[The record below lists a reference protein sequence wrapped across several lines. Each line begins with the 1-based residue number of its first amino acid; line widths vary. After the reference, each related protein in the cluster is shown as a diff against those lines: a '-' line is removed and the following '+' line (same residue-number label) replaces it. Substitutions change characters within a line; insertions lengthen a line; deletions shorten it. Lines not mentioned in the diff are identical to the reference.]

1 VRQCRRVRQTQPSNN
16 ALNPSGARPRPYS
29 YAMADSTASSTLD
42 APRPATTRRRARAA
56 SSNTGNRPARAAH
69 LVEDEAEPARRTGRG
84 NGVAGD
90 RPVDL
95 FPADDAL
102 AAAYTMN
109 LDPRQ
114 RTLDGFELPADA
126 LAAQTERPALGV
138 SGRAVK
144 DPAPQAPAPRDPVT
158 QAPAVHSSAPQTPAP
173 QEPALP
179 KQAETA
185 RATGAV
191 PTRRPDN
198 NTPDIGPQRRQTPAR
213 QPAGRVASVGRVP
226 DTPSREALAQTVA
239 ELQAA
244 LADERRAALESR
256 RQTTRLVSV
265 AILLLL
271 LVLVVGVVQAVV
283 SVRASRES
291 AAAQEKTEVLLRA
304 QQAELAALSGAA
316 SAAAADV
323 RGAVAALTAK
333 LAAPPPAVKRAPRTA
348 HPYSTNVKVRSS
360 IAT

>member
-1 VRQCRRVRQTQPSNN
+1 
-16 ALNPSGARPRPYS
+16 
-29 YAMADSTASSTLD
+29 MADSTASSTLD

-56 SSNTGNRPARAAH
+56 SSNTGNRPARAAQ

-126 LAAQTERPALGV
+126 LAAQTERPTLGV
-138 SGRAVK
+138 SGPAVQ
-144 DPAPQAPAPRDPVT
+144 DPATQAPATR
-158 QAPAVHSSAPQTPAP
+158 APAVHSSAPQTPAP
-173 QEPALP
+173 QEPALT

-213 QPAGRVASVGRVP
+213 QPAGRAASVGRVP

-283 SVRASRES
+283 SVRASRQS
-291 AAAQEKTEVLLRA
+291 AAAQEKTDVLLRA